1 MNDIFDKK
9 EFAIEIIAE
18 GSFVDVPGGLS
29 DSVYQVETK
38 TIRLN
43 HIALDEW
50 DRSEIVEELEDFET
64 RVEYHNY
71 IDEKMELRANFKS
84 KLRQAM
90 GYDDWSTFVIER
102 VLSEIFT
109 VVAIRD
115 ITKSSGAE

>member
-1 MNDIFDKK
+1 MNEIFSKN

-115 ITKSSGAE
+115 ITKSSDAE